1 MVTRGPPGSRP
12 ARLCAMSGVG
22 EVSSEAFRPDCDIEG
37 RPGEQ
42 VAGARVGVR
51 AHEHDDRQR
60 LPFGDLESACF

>member
-1 MVTRGPPGSRP
+1 MVTRGPPVSRP
-12 ARLCAMSGVG
+12 ARFCAMSGVG
-22 EVSSEAFRPDCDIEG
+22 EFSSEACRPDCDIEG

-60 LPFGDLESACF
+60 LPFGDFESAGF